1 MEILIKA
8 IQLIL
13 SLSVLVI
20 IHEFGHFA
28 AAKIFKTKVEK
39 FYLFFNPWFS
49 LFKFKYGETEYGIG
63 WLPLGG
69 YVKIAGMIDES
80 MDKEQMAKPAE
91 PWEFRSKPA
100 WQRLI
105 IMLGGVIMNVV
116 LAMVIYIAMVASYGE
131 EYLPNSSVKYG
142 IQVDSIGQAL
152 GLQNGDKILYLDGKE
167 IEDFMKI
174 PSTIILDGIKDIQI
188 KRGDQTLDI
197 PVSEKFKGD
206 LIASGKPGFIM
217 PRMPVRISGFTK
229 NSVAES
235 AGIQKGDWIQSIN
248 GSKVQFFDQ
257 FEIFRDSVKA
267 NIGHEINVE
276 VLRGDELLS
285 YQMQVPESGLVGF
298 SAAGDLN
305 MDFELESHK
314 YSFLE
319 AIPVGIHKAI
329 STIDNYLKQLKILFN
344 PEMKAYKSVGGFG
357 TIANIFPPTWDWIKF
372 WSLTA
377 FLSIMLAVLNILP
390 IPALDGG
397 HVMFLLY
404 EIIARRAPS
413 DKFMEYAQMVGMF
426 LLLALLVFA
435 NGNDIY
441 KYFFQ

>member
-8 IQLIL
+8 LQLIL

-20 IHEFGHFA
+20 VHEFGHFA

-80 MDKEQMAKPAE
+80 MDKEQMALPPE

-105 IMLGGVIMNVV
+105 IMLGGVFMNVI
-116 LAMVIYIAMVASYGE
+116 LAITIYIVMMASYGE
-131 EYLPNSSVKYG
+131 EYLPNSAVKYG
-142 IQVDSIGQAL
+142 IQVDSIGQVL
-152 GLQNGDKILYLDGKE
+152 GLQNGDRILTLDGKE
-167 IEDFMKI
+167 VEDFMKI
-174 PSTIILDGIKDIQI
+174 PAHLILDEVSNIQI
-188 KRGDQTLDI
+188 DRNGETINI
-197 PVSEKFKGD
+197 PVSAAFMGD
-206 LIASGKPGFIM
+206 VIAGGKPGFIL
-217 PRMPVRISGFTK
+217 PRMPIRIAGFTK
-229 NSVAES
+229 NSAAET
-235 AGIQKGDWIQSIN
+235 AGVEKGDWLQSVN
-248 GSKVQFFDQ
+248 GKDVLFFDQ
-257 FEIFRDSVKA
+257 FQIFRDSVEA
-267 NIGHEINVE
+267 NTGNEIMVG
-276 VLRGDELLS
+276 VQRGEQHYT
-285 YQMQVPESGLVGF
+285 YQMTVPDDGLIGI
-298 SAAGDLN
+298 SAAVDMN
-305 MDFELESHK
+305 MDFELKSRD
-314 YSFLE
+314 YTFIE
-319 AIPVGIHKAI
+319 AIPAGFHKAI

-397 HVMFLLY
+397 HVLFLMY
-404 EIIARRAPS
+404 EIITRRAPS
-413 DKFMEYAQMVGMF
+413 DKFLEYAQMVGMF
-426 LLLALLVFA
+426 LLLGLLVFA

-441 KYFFQ
+441 KFFFK

>member
-49 LFKFKYGETEYGIG
+49 LFKFKIGETEYGMG

-105 IMLGGVIMNVV
+105 IMLGGVFMNVV
-116 LAMVIYIAMVASYGE
+116 LAILIYIVMAFSYGE
-131 EYLPNSSVKYG
+131 EYLPNAAVKYG
-142 IQVDSIGQAL
+142 IQVDSAGYDL
-152 GLQNGDKILYLDGKE
+152 GLRNGDKIISLDGQE
-167 IEDFMKI
+167 VVDFQKI
-174 PSTIILDGIKDIQI
+174 PAFLILEEVSNIEVDRNGHMV
-188 KRGDQTLDI
+188 DI
-197 PVSEKFKGD
+197 PVSTAFVGE
-206 LIASGKPGFIM
+206 LIASGNPSFLM
-217 PRMPVRISGFTK
+217 PRMPIRIAGFSN
-229 NSVAES
+229 NSVGEA
-235 AGIQKGDWIQSIN
+235 AGLRKGDWIQSVN
-248 GSKVQFFDQ
+248 GSEVKFFDQ
-257 FEIFRDSVKA
+257 FQSFRDTLQA
-267 NIGHEINVE
+267 NIGETVSIGVLQGEDYIEYE
-276 VLRGDELLS
+276 V
-285 YQMQVPESGLVGF
+285 MVPESGIIGF
-298 SAAGDLN
+298 NAAGDLN
-305 MDFELESHK
+305 LDFELASHQYTFIES
-314 YSFLE
+314 
-319 AIPVGIHKAI
+319 IPAGFKKAGA
-329 STIDNYLKQLKILFN
+329 TIDSYLKQLKILFN

-357 TIANIFPPTWDWIKF
+357 TIANIFPADWDWIRF

-397 HVMFLLY
+397 HVMFLFY
-404 EIIARRAPS
+404 EIITRRPPS
-413 DKFMEYAQMVGMF
+413 EKFMEYAQTVGMV
-426 LLLALLVFA
+426 LLLGLLLFA

-441 KYFFQ
+441 KFFFK

>member
-1 MEILIKA
+1 MEILIKVL
-8 IQLIL
+8 QLIL

-20 IHEFGHFA
+20 VHEFGHFA
-28 AAKIFKTKVEK
+28 AAKYFKTRVEK
-39 FYLFFNPWFS
+39 FYLFFNPGFS

-80 MDKEQMAKPAE
+80 MDKEQMDKPPE

-105 IMLGGVIMNVV
+105 IMLGGVIMNVI
-116 LAMVIYIAMVASYGE
+116 LAIVIYITMMASYGE
-131 EYLPNSSVKYG
+131 EYLPNSAVVYG
-142 IQVDSIGQAL
+142 IQVDSMGQVL
-152 GLQNGDKILYLDGKE
+152 GLQNGDKILNLDGHE
-167 IEDFMKI
+167 VEDFMKI
-174 PSTIILDGIKDIQI
+174 PAYLILEEVSSIQI
-188 KRGDQTLDI
+188 DRDGQIIDI
-197 PVSEKFKGD
+197 PVSAKFMGD
-206 LIASGKPGFIM
+206 VIAGGKPGFIM
-217 PRMPVRISGFTK
+217 PRMPIRIAGFAK
-229 NSVAES
+229 NSKAET
-235 AGIQKGDWIQSIN
+235 AGIEKGDWIQSIN
-248 GSKVQFFDQ
+248 GKEAKFFDQ
-257 FEIFRDSVKA
+257 FQTFRDSIQD
-267 NIGHEINVE
+267 NIGQDVFVGVQRGGQ
-276 VLRGDELLS
+276 VLE
-285 YQMQVPESGLVGF
+285 YQVTVPEDGLIGF

-305 MDFELESHK
+305 LDFDLKSRD
-314 YSFLE
+314 YTIIE
-319 AIPVGIHKAI
+319 AIPAGFKKAI

-357 TIANIFPPTWDWIKF
+357 TIANIFPPTWDWVKF

-397 HVMFLLY
+397 HVMFLMY
-404 EIIARRAPS
+404 EIITRRAPS
-413 DKFMEYAQMVGMF
+413 DKFLEYAQMVGMF

-441 KYFFQ
+441 KYFFK

>member
-1 MEILIKA
+1 MEILIKVL
-8 IQLIL
+8 QLIL

-20 IHEFGHFA
+20 VHEFGHYA

-49 LFKFKYGETEYGIG
+49 LFKFKYGDTEYGVG

-80 MDKEQMAKPAE
+80 MDKEQMAKPPE

-105 IMLGGVIMNVV
+105 IMLGGVIMNVL
-116 LAMVIYIAMVASYGE
+116 LAIVIYISMMASYGE
-131 EYLPNSSVKYG
+131 EYLPNSAVTYG
-142 IQVDSIGQAL
+142 IQVDSMGTVL
-152 GLQNGDKILYLDGKE
+152 GLQNGDKILTLDGQE
-167 IEDFMKI
+167 VDDFMKI
-174 PSTIILDGIKDIQI
+174 PAYLILEEVSNMQI
-188 KRGDQTLDI
+188 DRNGEVLDI
-197 PVSEKFKGD
+197 PVTSKFIGD
-206 LIASGKPGFIM
+206 VIAGGKPGFIL
-217 PRMPVRISGFTK
+217 PRMPVRIADFSK
-229 NSVAES
+229 NSKAKE
-235 AGIQKGDWIQSIN
+235 AGIEKGDWIQSIN
-248 GSKVQFFDQ
+248 GTEVMFFDQ
-257 FEIFRDSVKA
+257 FQTFRDSVEA
-267 NIGHEINVE
+267 NIGQEIIVGIQ
-276 VLRGDELLS
+276 RGDQSLDYPVTVAEN
-285 YQMQVPESGLVGF
+285 GLIGF
-298 SAAGDLN
+298 TAAGDLN
-305 MDFELESHK
+305 LDFKLKSYE
-314 YSFLE
+314 YTIVE
-319 AIPVGIHKAI
+319 AIPAGFNKAI

-357 TIANIFPPTWDWIKF
+357 TIANIFPPTWDWVKF

-397 HVMFLLY
+397 HVMFLMY

-413 DKFMEYAQMVGMF
+413 DKFLEYSQMVGMF
-426 LLLALLVFA
+426 LLLGLLVFA

-441 KYFFQ
+441 KFFFK

>member
-8 IQLIL
+8 LQLIL

-80 MDKEQMAKPAE
+80 MDKEQLEKPAE

-105 IMLGGVIMNVV
+105 IMLGGVFMNVI
-116 LAMVIYIAMVASYGE
+116 LAITIYIVMMASYGE
-131 EYLPNSSVKYG
+131 EYLPNSAVKYG
-142 IQVDSIGQAL
+142 IQVDSIGQVL
-152 GLQNGDKILYLDGKE
+152 GLQNGDKILNLDGHE
-167 IEDFMKI
+167 VDDFMKI
-174 PSTIILDGIKDIQI
+174 PAYLILEEVSNIQI
-188 KRGDQTLDI
+188 DRNGQIIDI
-197 PVSEKFKGD
+197 PVSASFIGD
-206 LIASGKPGFIM
+206 VIAGGKPGFIL
-217 PRMPVRISGFTK
+217 PRMPIRIAGFAK
-229 NSVAES
+229 DSKAKI
-235 AGIQKGDWIQSIN
+235 AGIEKGDWIQGIN
-248 GSKVQFFDQ
+248 GKEVKFFDQ
-257 FEIFRDSVKA
+257 FPIFRDSIKA
-267 NIGHEINVE
+267 NAGNE
-276 VLRGDELLS
+276 VLVQVQRDNRVIDFKVD
-285 YQMQVPESGLVGF
+285 VPEKAMIGIST
-298 SAAGDLN
+298 AGDLN
-305 MDFELESHK
+305 LDFNLKSRD
-314 YSFLE
+314 YSILE
-319 AIPVGIHKAI
+319 AIPAGFNKAI

-357 TIANIFPPTWDWIKF
+357 TIANIFPATWDWIKF

-404 EIIARRAPS
+404 EIITRRAPS
-413 DKFMEYAQMVGMF
+413 DKFLEYAQMVGMF
-426 LLLALLVFA
+426 LLLGLLVFA

-441 KYFFQ
+441 KFFFK

>member
-1 MEILIKA
+1 MEILIKV

-13 SLSVLVI
+13 SLSVLVV

-80 MDKEQMAKPAE
+80 MDKEQMAKPME
-91 PWEFRSKPA
+91 PWEFRAKPA

-116 LAMVIYIAMVASYGE
+116 LAMVIYITMVASYGE
-131 EYLPNSSVKYG
+131 EYLPNSAVKYG
-142 IQVDSIGQAL
+142 IQVDSIGQTL
-152 GLQNGDKILYLDGKE
+152 GLQNGDKILNLDGKE

-174 PSTIILDGIKDIQI
+174 PSAIILDGIKDIQI
-188 KRGDQTLDI
+188 DRGGKILDI

-217 PRMPVRISGFTK
+217 PRMPVRVSGFAK
-229 NSVAES
+229 DSQAEQ
-235 AGIQKGDWIQSIN
+235 AGIAKGDWIQSIN
-248 GSKVQFFDQ
+248 GQKVTFFDQ
-257 FEIFRDSVKA
+257 FDIFRDSVKA
-267 NIGHEINVE
+267 NIGEQVQVS
-276 VLRGDELLS
+276 VLRDQQEYS
-285 YQMQVPESGLVGF
+285 YQIPVPKDGLIGISV
-298 SAAGDLN
+298 AGDLN
-305 MDFELESHK
+305 MDFVLESHK
-314 YSFLE
+314 YSFFE
-319 AIPVGIHKAI
+319 AVPVGINKAI
-329 STIDNYLKQLKILFN
+329 NTIDSYLKQLKILFN

-357 TIANIFPPTWDWIKF
+357 TIANIFPATWDWVKF

-413 DKFMEYAQMVGMF
+413 EKFMEYAQMVGMF

-435 NGNDIY
+435 NGNDVY